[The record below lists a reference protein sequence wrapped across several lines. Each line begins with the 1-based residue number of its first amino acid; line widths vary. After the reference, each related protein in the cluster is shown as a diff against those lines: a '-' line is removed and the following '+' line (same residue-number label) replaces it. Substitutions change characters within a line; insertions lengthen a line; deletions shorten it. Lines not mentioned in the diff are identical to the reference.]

1 MRRRCVNSATLALQ
15 RAVERPFPRDSLSM
29 GDYGGGGYGGGG
41 GGGYGGGGGGGGGGN
56 VRYASKSACN
66 RCGTPKPAGAGG
78 DRGGYGGGCV
88 VASAC
93 CSPQSTLGSPR
104 ATPSSQWL
112 RRRRWRWG
120 WQRAARRLGVP
131 PVPQQRA

>member
-56 VRYASKSACN
+56 VRPGDWECPQCRNNVRAPPLAQPGRTACVTQAK
-66 RCGTPKPAGAGG
+66 RACPAGRALLGL
-78 DRGGYGGGCV
+78 
-88 VASAC
+88 AC
-93 CSPQSTLGSPR
+93 RNSC
-104 ATPSSQWL
+104 AWL
-112 RRRRWRWG
+112 SH
-120 WQRAARRLGVP
+120 
-131 PVPQQRA
+131 